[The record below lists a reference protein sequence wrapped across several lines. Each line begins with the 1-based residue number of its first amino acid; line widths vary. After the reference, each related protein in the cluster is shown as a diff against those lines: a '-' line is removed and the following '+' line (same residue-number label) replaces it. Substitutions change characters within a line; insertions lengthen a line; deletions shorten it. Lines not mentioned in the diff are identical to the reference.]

1 MNTLL
6 EIQNVTKYFGSGDAV
21 SKALNGVS
29 FSMGRGGIYRRDGR
43 LRLGQKHPAER
54 HCHH

>member
-6 EIQNVTKYFGSGDAV
+6 EIKNVIKYYGSGDAV

-29 FSMGRGGIYRRDGR
+29 FTMEQGEFTAIMGASGSGACVKIR
-43 LRLGQKHPAER
+43 LS
-54 HCHH
+54 